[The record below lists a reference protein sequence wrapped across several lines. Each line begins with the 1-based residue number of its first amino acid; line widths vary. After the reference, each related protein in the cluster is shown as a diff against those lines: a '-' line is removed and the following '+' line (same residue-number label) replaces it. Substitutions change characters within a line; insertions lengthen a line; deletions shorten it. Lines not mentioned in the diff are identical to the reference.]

1 MHSTFSRPIAL
12 ILLIL
17 LPLLGGCVAAVT
29 AGAIATGS
37 SVHDRR
43 GFGTVVDDKRI
54 QLGAYDEINRD
65 KELVLKN
72 RVMIAVYNGVMLL
85 MGEVR
90 TPDLKQRAEQTVT
103 GFEGVR
109 RIVNEIDIMEPEGFW
124 TRRND
129 NKITARVKL
138 ALTDITS
145 VPGFDATK
153 VKVSTAHRTVYLM
166 GLLSTEEVEIV
177 TEIARNVPGVE
188 RVVKVFEYTEPY
200 TFATPYGLR
209 G

>member
-1 MHSTFSRPIAL
+1 MQFTTSRAIPL

-90 TPDLKQRAEQTVT
+90 TPDLKARAEQTVT

-145 VPGFDATK
+145 VPGFDVTK

-166 GLLSTEEVEIV
+166 GLLTSEEVEIV

-188 RVVKVFEYTEPY
+188 RVVKVFEYTEPS
-200 TFATPYGLR
+200 TAH
-209 G
+209 

>member
-1 MHSTFSRPIAL
+1 MLSTISRPIAL

-90 TPDLKQRAEQTVT
+90 TPDLKARAEQTVT

-145 VPGFDATK
+145 VPGFDVTK

-166 GLLSTEEVEIV
+166 GLLTSEEVEIV

-188 RVVKVFEYTEPY
+188 RVVKVFEYTKPS
-200 TFATPYGLR
+200 TAH
-209 G
+209 

>member
-90 TPDLKQRAEQTVT
+90 TPDLKQRAEQTVN

-109 RIVNEIDIMEPEGFW
+109 RIVNEIDVMEPEGFW

-188 RVVKVFEYTEPY
+188 RVVKVFEYTEPS
-200 TFATPYGLR
+200 TSH
-209 G
+209 

>member
-90 TPDLKQRAEQTVT
+90 TPDLKQRAEQTVN
-103 GFEGVR
+103 GFDGVR

-188 RVVKVFEYTEPY
+188 RVVKVFEYTEPS
-200 TFATPYGLR
+200 TSH
-209 G
+209 

>member
-109 RIVNEIDIMEPEGFW
+109 RIVNEIDVMEPEGFW

-166 GLLSTEEVEIV
+166 GLLSTEEVEIA

-188 RVVKVFEYTEPY
+188 RVVKVFEYTEPS
-200 TFATPYGLR
+200 TSH
-209 G
+209 

>member
-1 MHSTFSRPIAL
+1 MRNDFPRSIAL
-12 ILLIL
+12 TALIL

-54 QLGAYDEINRD
+54 QLGAYDEVNKD

-90 TPDLKQRAEQTVT
+90 TPDLKQRAERTVT

-129 NKITARVKL
+129 NKLTARVKL
-138 ALTDITS
+138 ALADITS
-145 VPGFDATK
+145 VKGFDPTK
-153 VKVSTAHRTVYLM
+153 VKVSAAHRTVYLM

-177 TEIARNVPGVE
+177 TEVARNVSGVE
-188 RVVKVFEYTEPY
+188 RVVKVFEYTEPS
-200 TFATPYGLR
+200 TSH
-209 G
+209 

>member
-1 MHSTFSRPIAL
+1 MQFTISRAIPL

-90 TPDLKQRAEQTVT
+90 TPDLKARAEQTVT

-145 VPGFDATK
+145 VPGFDVTK

-166 GLLSTEEVEIV
+166 GLLTSEEVEIV

-188 RVVKVFEYTEPY
+188 RVVKVFEYTKPS
-200 TFATPYGLR
+200 TAH
-209 G
+209 

>member
-177 TEIARNVPGVE
+177 HRDRAQRSRGGARGQGV
-188 RVVKVFEYTEPY
+188 RVHGTIHL
-200 TFATPYGLR
+200 ALMR
-209 G
+209 

>member
-1 MHSTFSRPIAL
+1 MRFRLQPV
-12 ILLIL
+12 LLMLLL
-17 LPLLGGCVAAVT
+17 LPLLNGCIAVVATGAV
-29 AGAIATGS
+29 ATGS

-54 QLGAYDEINRD
+54 QMGAYDTINKD

-90 TPDLKQRAEQTVT
+90 TPELKQRAQTTVT
-103 GFEGVR
+103 GFEGVQ
-109 RIVNEIDIMEPEGFW
+109 RIVNEIEIMEPEGFW

-138 ALTDITS
+138 ALADATS
-145 VPGFDATK
+145 VPGFDATR
-153 VKVSTAHRTVYLM
+153 VKVSTAHRVVYLM
-166 GLLSTEEVEIV
+166 GIISHAEDEIV

-188 RVVKVFEYTEPY
+188 RVVKVFEY
-200 TFATPYGLR
+200 R
-209 G
+209 GE